1 MSDNANDDPHA
12 VVVVGGGWA
21 GLAAAVDLTDSGFPV
36 TLIEA
41 APRLGGRA
49 RTIAFGDQWVD
60 NGPHA
65 LVGAYHELFGLL
77 NRLKLDVSE
86 LFLRR
91 SLKLN
96 MRSLDGNDTQIRT
109 APLPAPLHMAAGCI
123 TASGLSLGERL
134 RLLRFGRRISTAGQ
148 ELEEDISVAA
158 LLDAQGQ
165 SNRLIETLWEPLC
178 VAALNTPIKTASA
191 QLFLRVLRNTFCG
204 ARANSDFLIP
214 RVSMAEILP
223 EPAQQFIESKHGK
236 IIVGSRVHRLCITGE
251 AITGVELADH
261 TIKARHVIMAVA
273 PTACLELLAPHS
285 VLQQVYRQINRLDHY
300 PICSVY
306 LRYPRNVQL
315 ENHMIGI
322 IGGTAEWMFD
332 YRLCGQPGLMAII
345 ISGPGPHMDL
355 PNNELCARLIGEI
368 AQLYP
373 HWPRPDSTMVIREK
387 RATFASVV
395 GVNSRRPG
403 HRTPVKGLWLAG
415 DYTTTGLPGTLEGA
429 VSSGLRCAGAIIHDQ
444 SDVGS
449 GGPG

>member
-1 MSDNANDDPHA
+1 VSDNVNDDLHS

-21 GLAAAVDLTDSGFPV
+21 GLAAAVDLTDRGFPV

-77 NRLKLDVSE
+77 NRLKLNVSE

-123 TASGLSLGERL
+123 TASGLSFSERL
-134 RLLRFGRRISTAGQ
+134 RLLRFGRRLSTAGQ
-148 ELEEDISVAA
+148 ELKKDISVAA
-158 LLDAQGQ
+158 LLGAQEQ
-165 SNRLIETLWEPLC
+165 STRLIETLWEPLC

-191 QLFLRVLRNTFCG
+191 QLFLRVLHNTFCG

-214 RVSMAEILP
+214 RVSMAEVLP
-223 EPAQQFIESKHGK
+223 EPAQQFIESSHGTVM
-236 IIVGSRVHRLCITGE
+236 VGSRVRRLCLDGGTI
-251 AITGVELADH
+251 AGVELGDRI
-261 TIKARHVIMAVA
+261 IKARHVIVAVA
-273 PTACLELLAPHS
+273 PVACRELLAPHS
-285 VLQQVYRQINRLDHY
+285 ALQKIHRQIDRLDHY

-306 LRYPRNVQL
+306 LRYPQNIQL

-332 YRLCGQPGLMAII
+332 YRLCGQPGLMAVI
-345 ISGPGPHMDL
+345 ISGPGPHM
-355 PNNELCARLIGEI
+355 ELSNDELTSQLIREI
-368 AQLYP
+368 AQLYTD
-373 HWPRPDSTMVIREK
+373 WPKPDSTMVIREK

-395 GVNSRRPG
+395 DVDSRRPD

-429 VSSGLRCAGAIIHDQ
+429 VSSGLRCAREVSNQGQ
-444 SDVGS
+444 GQNRGQV
-449 GGPG
+449 